1 MHDIIPQPPERTA
14 TPAELADH
22 DARIERA
29 RTGQQ
34 LPRTLHALAEQG
46 ARLVHCG
53 QCWQRPGRPCTVSG
67 PAGDHLARY
76 MRAERK
82 GLITRAELA
91 AVVRQLGAIAPHVIV
106 LDPGEVTPEP
116 MRQCST
122 PALHQSGRCA
132 CIYMPRLDGCICQAI
147 AGSHAHGCQWSA
159 R

>member
-106 LDPGEVTPEP
+106 LDEVTP
-116 MRQCST
+116 
-122 PALHQSGRCA
+122 
-132 CIYMPRLDGCICQAI
+132 
-147 AGSHAHGCQWSA
+147 
-159 R
+159 